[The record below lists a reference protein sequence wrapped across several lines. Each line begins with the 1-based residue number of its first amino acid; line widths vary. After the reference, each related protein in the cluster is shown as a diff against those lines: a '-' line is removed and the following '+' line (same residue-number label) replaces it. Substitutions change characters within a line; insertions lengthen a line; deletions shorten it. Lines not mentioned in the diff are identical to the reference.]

1 MVGNKKN
8 RAYNAMYYNAMLENE
23 MAMTSVRMPDE
34 MMDKLDATANKLRRS
49 KGWIIKDAVQQ
60 YLERE
65 EQKAIR
71 YRETLEA
78 LEDVKAGRLVDGE
91 EVLEWMESWGT
102 DDEKESI

>member
-1 MVGNKKN
+1 
-8 RAYNAMYYNAMLENE
+8 MYYNALQESK

-34 MMDKLDATANKLRRS
+34 MMDKLDAAANKLRRS
-49 KGWIIKDAVQQ
+49 KGWVIKDAVQQ

-91 EVLEWMESWGT
+91 EVLNWMESWGT

>member
-1 MVGNKKN
+1 
-8 RAYNAMYYNAMLENE
+8 
-23 MAMTSVRMPDE
+23 

-65 EQKAIR
+65 EQKAIP
-71 YRETLEA
+71 YRETLETLEA

-102 DDEKESI
+102 DDEIKSI